1 LHHNGCGGPDF
12 PIQQRK
18 PELTPHTILQK
29 YFGYDTFREHQ
40 QDVIEE
46 LVDGSD
52 AFVLMPTGSGKSLCY
67 QIPSMIRDGVGVVIS
82 PLIALMHDQVMALR
96 QNGVRADCL
105 NSSLTADE
113 AERVEARARAA
124 ETDIL
129 YMAPE
134 RLLTARGQ
142 RLLSDM
148 PIALFAIDEAH
159 CVSQWGHDFRPEYL
173 KIAEVTR
180 RYPGVPRIALTATA
194 DDVTRKEILDKLELT
209 SARQFV
215 SSFDRPNIC
224 YRVRLKDNGKHQLL
238 AFIQDEHAGATGIVY
253 CRSRRRV
260 DDIAA
265 WLNQKGIKAVA
276 YHAGLPSQERMAGQ
290 QRFARE
296 EALVVVATIAFGLGI
311 DRPDVRFVVHFDVP
325 MSMEAYY
332 QETGRAGRD
341 GEAADAWM
349 LYSLADV
356 IASRQMLMRSEG
368 NESFKF
374 VQQRKLDALL
384 GYCETTACRRQV
396 LLRYFGE
403 VREEPCGN
411 CGTCRDGGGDTW
423 DGTVAAQKALSA
435 VFRTGQRFGAQYLIN
450 ILRGKEDE
458 RTRRLGHQRIKTF
471 GVGQELAAKEWRSVF
486 RQLIALGYL
495 SVEMDRRSGFV
506 LTEKSRPVL
515 RGEVAVLFRKD
526 HVPPLRQRRSRAPEI
541 DDQPTADLWE
551 HLRQLR
557 RDIALSLEVPA
568 YVIFHDKTLKEM
580 AVERP
585 ITRAALLR
593 IAGVGEKKAD
603 RYGDQFL
610 ETIQNWEIRAS

>member
-1 LHHNGCGGPDF
+1 MAD
-12 PIQQRK
+12 
-18 PELTPHTILQK
+18 LTPHDILQK

-40 QDVIEE
+40 QEVIAA
-46 LVDGSD
+46 LVAGSD

-67 QIPSMIRDGVGVVIS
+67 QIPAMLRKGVGVVVS

-96 QNGVRADCL
+96 QNGVRADYL
-105 NSSLTADE
+105 NSTLPVDE
-113 AERVEARARAA
+113 AERIEARARAA

-142 RLLSDM
+142 RLLSAI

-173 KIAEVTR
+173 RIADVTR
-180 RYPGVPRIALTATA
+180 RFPGVPRIALTATA
-194 DDVTRKEILDKLELT
+194 DDVTRREILAKLELT
-209 SARQFV
+209 SARTFV

-224 YRVRLKDNGKHQLL
+224 YRVQLKDNGKQQLL
-238 AFIQDEHAGATGIVY
+238 AFIQDEHPGATGIVY

-260 DDIAA
+260 EDIAA
-265 WLNQKGIKAVA
+265 WLNQKGINAVA
-276 YHAGLPSQERMAGQ
+276 YHAGLPAPERMAGQ

-296 EALVVVATIAFGLGI
+296 EGLVVVATIAFGLGI

-341 GEAADAWM
+341 GEPADAWM

-368 NESFKF
+368 SDSFKF
-374 VQQRKLDALL
+374 IQQRKLDALL

-403 VREEPCGN
+403 MREEPCGN

-435 VFRTGQRFGAQYLIN
+435 VYRTGQRFGAQYLIN
-450 ILRGKEDE
+450 ILRGKEDD

-506 LTEKSRPVL
+506 LTEKSRPLL
-515 RGEVAVLFRKD
+515 RGEEEVFFRKD
-526 HVPPLRQRRSRAPEI
+526 PVPPRREKRDRVPDIA
-541 DDQPTADLWE
+541 DQATADLWE

-557 RDIALSLEVPA
+557 REIALSLEVPA

-585 ITRAALLR
+585 VTRAALLR
-593 IAGVGEKKAD
+593 ITGVGEKKAD

-610 ETIQNWEIRAS
+610 ETIQNWEIREG